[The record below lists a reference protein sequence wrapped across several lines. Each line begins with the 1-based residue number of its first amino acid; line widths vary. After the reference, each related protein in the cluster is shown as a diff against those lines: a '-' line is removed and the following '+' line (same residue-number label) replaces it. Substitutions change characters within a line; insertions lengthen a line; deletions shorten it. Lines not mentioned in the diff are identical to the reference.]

1 MYVERIPNRNS
12 PPAILLRE
20 SYRDGDKIRKRTLAN
35 LSDWPAPKIEALRRV
50 LRGDAVAPVGRE
62 ALSMQRSLP
71 HGHVAAALGTLR
83 KLGLDRLLSQGGR
96 QPKQEVALCV
106 AMIVGRL
113 LHPGSTPAPAARA
126 RLVEAGSK
134 LATARLLDGETATCS
149 LGQALGLGAV
159 DEQQLY
165 GALDWLVEQQE
176 RIEKALARRH
186 LKNGTLGFYDV
197 SSTYFEGRTC
207 ELAQFGHN
215 RDGKHGKLQIVFGLL
230 CSQDGCPVAIE
241 VFEGNVGDPSTLQA
255 QIAKL
260 RERFEL
266 DRVVLVGDRGMITEA
281 RIRQDVR
288 PADLDFITALRA
300 PAIRKLVGAGELQ
313 LSLFD
318 DRDLAEITSLD
329 YPGERLVV
337 CRNPLLAQ
345 ERARKRRE
353 LLAATEEKLRKIQ
366 ARVRRAKRSLRGRD
380 AIGITVGKI
389 IDHYKMAKHF
399 DITITDD
406 DLIIERRSQPI
417 DDEALLDGFYVVR
430 TSVTADLLDSS
441 SVVRAYKGL
450 SNVERAFRSL
460 KTIDLE
466 IRPIHHRRARRVRA
480 HLLLCMLAYYLEWHM
495 RQALKPILF
504 DDHDKQAADAAR
516 GSIVAKAVRS
526 EAAQRKLNARRTDDD
541 LPVHSFQSLIADLA
555 TFTRNTMAMGDSS
568 ATFLLYPKLTPTQER
583 AFRLLDVPANL

>member
-35 LSDWPAPKIEALRRV
+35 LSDWPEAKIEALRCV

-96 QPKQEVALCV
+96 QPKQDVALCV
-106 AMIVGRL
+106 AMIV
-113 LHPGSTPAPAARA
+113 A
-126 RLVEAGSK
+126 RLIEPTSK
-134 LATARLLDGETATCS
+134 LATARLLDEETATSS
-149 LGQALGLGAV
+149 LGQVLELGAV

-165 GALDWLVEQQE
+165 GTMDWLLEQQE
-176 RIEKALARRH
+176 RIEKTLARRH
-186 LKNGTLGFYDV
+186 LKNGTLVLYDV

-230 CSQDGCPVAIE
+230 CSEEGCPVAIE
-241 VFEGNVGDPSTLQA
+241 VFEGNVGDPSTLPT

-260 RERFEL
+260 KHRFNLE
-266 DRVVLVGDRGMITEA
+266 RVVLVGDRGMITEA
-281 RIRQDVR
+281 RIRETVK

-300 PAIRKLVGAGELQ
+300 PAIRKLVEVGELQ

-318 DRDLAEITSLD
+318 VRDLAEITSSH

-337 CRNPLLAQ
+337 CRNPLLAE
-345 ERARKRRE
+345 ERARKRQD
-353 LLAATEEKLRKIQ
+353 LLAATEEKLLKIQ
-366 ARVRRAKRSLRGRD
+366 ARVRRAKRPLRGCD
-380 AIGITVGKI
+380 AIGIAVGKV
-389 IDHYKMAKHF
+389 IDHHKVAKHF
-399 DITITDD
+399 DLTITDT
-406 DLIIERRSQPI
+406 DLVIERRSQPI
-417 DDEALLDGFYVVR
+417 DDEALLDGIYVVR
-430 TSVTADLLDSS
+430 TNVTSELLDSS
-441 SVVRAYKGL
+441 SVVRSYKGL
-450 SNVERAFRSL
+450 SNAERAFRSL
-460 KTIDLE
+460 KTVDIE
-466 IRPIHHRRARRVRA
+466 IRPIHHRRSRRVRA
-480 HLLLCMLAYYLEWHM
+480 HVLLCMLAYYLEWHM

-504 DDHDKQAADAAR
+504 DDHDKAAAEAGR
-516 GSIVAKAVRS
+516 SSVVAKAVRS
-526 EAAQRKLNARRTDDD
+526 EAATRKAQTHRTDDD
-541 LPVHSFQSLIADLA
+541 LPVHSFQSLITDLA

-568 ATFLLYPKLTPTQER
+568 FLLYPKLTPVQQH
-583 AFRLLDVPANL
+583 AFQLLDVPTVL

>member
-35 LSDWPAPKIEALRRV
+35 LSDWPGAKIEALRRV

-62 ALSMQRSLP
+62 ALSMRRSLP

-96 QPKQEVALCV
+96 QPKPEVALCV
-106 AMIVGRL
+106 AMIV
-113 LHPGSTPAPAARA
+113 A
-126 RLVEAGSK
+126 RLIEPASK
-134 LATARLLDGETATCS
+134 LATARLLDAETATCS
-149 LGQALGLGAV
+149 LGQVLGLGAV

-186 LKNGTLGFYDV
+186 LKNGTLVLYDV

-241 VFEGNVGDPSTLQA
+241 VFEGNVGDPSTLQT
-255 QIAKL
+255 QITKL
-260 RERFEL
+260 KERFDL

-281 RIRQDVR
+281 RIRETVK
-288 PADLDFITALRA
+288 PAGLDFITALRA

-337 CRNPLLAQ
+337 CRNPLLAE

-366 ARVRRAKRSLRGRD
+366 ARVRRAKRSLRGCD
-380 AIGITVGKI
+380 AIGIAVGKI
-389 IDHYKMAKHF
+389 IDRYKMAKHF
-399 DITITDD
+399 DISITDD

-417 DDEALLDGFYVVR
+417 DDEAALDGFYVVR
-430 TSVTADLLDSS
+430 TNVKAELLDSC
-441 SVVRAYKGL
+441 SVVGAYKGL

-460 KTIDLE
+460 KTVDIE
-466 IRPIHHRRARRVRA
+466 IRPIHHRRGRRVRA
-480 HLLLCMLAYYLEWHM
+480 HVLLCMLAYYLEWHM

-504 DDHDKQAADAAR
+504 DDHDKPAAAAAR

-526 EAAQRKLNARRTDDD
+526 EAAKRKVNARRTDDD

-583 AFRLLDVPANL
+583 AFRLLDLPANL

>member
-1 MYVERIPNRNS
+1 MYVERIPNRAS

-35 LSDWPAPKIEALRRV
+35 LSDWPALKIDALRRV
-50 LRGDAVAPVGRE
+50 LRGEAVAPVGRE

-83 KLGLDRLLSQGGR
+83 RLGLDRLLSQGGR
-96 QPKQEVALCV
+96 QPKQDVALCV
-106 AMIVGRL
+106 AMIV
-113 LHPGSTPAPAARA
+113 A
-126 RLVEAGSK
+126 RLIEPASK
-134 LATARLLDGETATCS
+134 LATARLLDEETATCS
-149 LGQALGLGAV
+149 LGQVLGLGAV

-186 LKNGTLGFYDV
+186 LKNGTLVLYDV

-215 RDGKHGKLQIVFGLL
+215 RDRKHGKLQIVFGLL
-230 CSQDGCPVAIE
+230 CSENGCPVAIE
-241 VFEGNVGDPSTLQA
+241 VFEGNVGDPSTLHTQV
-255 QIAKL
+255 AKL
-260 RERFEL
+260 KQRFGLE
-266 DRVVLVGDRGMITEA
+266 RVVLVGDRGMITQA
-281 RIRQDVR
+281 RINQTVK

-300 PAIRKLVGAGELQ
+300 PAIRKLVDAGELQ

-353 LLAATEEKLRKIQ
+353 LLAATEVKLRKIQ
-366 ARVRRAKRSLRGRD
+366 ARVRRAKRPLRGCD
-380 AIGITVGKI
+380 AIGIAVGKI
-389 IDHYKMAKHF
+389 VDHYKMAKHF
-399 DITITDD
+399 DISIADD
-406 DLIIERRSQPI
+406 DLIVERRSQPI
-417 DDEALLDGFYVVR
+417 DDEASLDGIYVVR
-430 TSVTADLLDSS
+430 TNVTAELLGSS
-441 SVVRAYKGL
+441 SVVGAYKSL

-460 KTIDLE
+460 KTVDLE
-466 IRPIHHRRARRVRA
+466 IRPIHHRRSHRVRA
-480 HLLLCMLAYYLEWHM
+480 HVLLCMLAYHLEWHL
-495 RQALKPILF
+495 REALKPILF
-504 DDHDKQAADAAR
+504 DDHDSQAAHAAR

-526 EAAQRKLNARRTDDD
+526 QAAMRKVNARRTDDD

-568 ATFLLYPKLTPTQER
+568 ATFLLYPKLTLAQER
-583 AFRLLDVPANL
+583 AFQLLDVPANL

>member
-1 MYVERIPNRNS
+1 MYVESIPNRNS

-35 LSDWPAPKIEALRRV
+35 LSDWLPAKVEALRCV

-83 KLGLDRLLSQGGR
+83 KLGLERLLSQGGR
-96 QPKQEVALCV
+96 QPKLEVALCI
-106 AMIVGRL
+106 AMIVARL
-113 LHPGSTPAPAARA
+113 LDPA
-126 RLVEAGSK
+126 SK
-134 LATARLLDGETATCS
+134 LATARLLDDETATCS
-149 LGQALGLGAV
+149 LGQVLGLGAV

-165 GALDWLVEQQE
+165 GALDWLVEQQQ

-186 LKNGTLGFYDV
+186 LNNGTLVLYDV

-215 RDGKHGKLQIVFGLL
+215 RDGKKGKLQIVFGLL

-241 VFEGNVGDPSTLQA
+241 VFEGNVGDPSTLPT

-260 RERFEL
+260 KERFNL

-281 RIRQDVR
+281 RIRETVK

-300 PAIRKLVGAGELQ
+300 PAIRNLVDAGELQ

-318 DRDLAEITSLD
+318 DSDLAEITSSD

-337 CRNPLLAQ
+337 CRNPLLAE

-353 LLAATEEKLRKIQ
+353 LLAATEEKLRQIQ
-366 ARVRRAKRSLRGRD
+366 ARVRRAKRPLRGRD
-380 AIGITVGKI
+380 AIGIAVGKI
-389 IDHYKMAKHF
+389 IDRYKMAKHF
-399 DITITDD
+399 DITITDT
-406 DLIIERRSQPI
+406 DLVIERRSQPI
-417 DDEALLDGFYVVR
+417 DDEASLDGIYVVR
-430 TSVTADLLDSS
+430 TNVTAQVLDSS
-441 SVVRAYKGL
+441 SVVGAYKGL
-450 SNVERAFRSL
+450 SNAERAFRSL
-460 KTIDLE
+460 KTVDIE
-466 IRPIHHRRARRVRA
+466 IRPIHHRRNHRVRA
-480 HLLLCMLAYYLEWHM
+480 HVLLCMLAYYLEWHM

-504 DDHDKQAADAAR
+504 DDHDKPAADAAR
-516 GSIVAKAVRS
+516 SSIVAKAVRS
-526 EAAQRKLNARRTDDD
+526 EAAKRKVNAKRTDDD
-541 LPVHSFQSLIADLA
+541 LPVHSFQSLLADLA

-568 ATFLLYPKLTPTQER
+568 ATFVLYPKLTPVQQR
-583 AFRLLDVPANL
+583 AFQLLDVPTAL

>member
-35 LSDWPAPKIEALRRV
+35 LSDWPGAKIEALRRV

-83 KLGLDRLLSQGGR
+83 KLGLDRLLSRGGR
-96 QPKQEVALCV
+96 QPADEVALCV
-106 AMIVGRL
+106 AMIV
-113 LHPGSTPAPAARA
+113 A
-126 RLVEAGSK
+126 RL
-134 LATARLLDGETATCS
+134 
-149 LGQALGLGAV
+149 
-159 DEQQLY
+159 
-165 GALDWLVEQQE
+165 
-176 RIEKALARRH
+176 IEPA
-186 LKNGTLGFYDV
+186 
-197 SSTYFEGRTC
+197 
-207 ELAQFGHN
+207 
-215 RDGKHGKLQIVFGLL
+215 
-230 CSQDGCPVAIE
+230 
-241 VFEGNVGDPSTLQA
+241 STLQT
-255 QIAKL
+255 QFAKL
-260 RERFEL
+260 KQRFDL

-281 RIRQDVR
+281 RIRETVK
-288 PADLDFITALRA
+288 PAGLDFITALRA
-300 PAIRKLVGAGELQ
+300 PAIRKLVDAGELQ

-318 DRDLAEITSLD
+318 DRDLAEVTSFD

-337 CRNPLLAQ
+337 CRNPLLAE

-380 AIGITVGKI
+380 AIGIAVGKI
-389 IDHYKMAKHF
+389 IDRYKMAKHF

-406 DLIIERRSQPI
+406 DLSIERRSQPI

-430 TSVTADLLDSS
+430 TNVKAELLDSS
-441 SVVRAYKGL
+441 SVVGAYKGL

-460 KTIDLE
+460 TTVDIE
-466 IRPIHHRRARRVRA
+466 IRPIHHRRGRRVRA
-480 HLLLCMLAYYLEWHM
+480 HVLLCMLAYYLEWHM

-504 DDHDKQAADAAR
+504 DDHDKPAADAAR

-526 EAAQRKLNARRTDDD
+526 VAAKRKVNA
-541 LPVHSFQSLIADLA
+541 
-555 TFTRNTMAMGDSS
+555 
-568 ATFLLYPKLTPTQER
+568 
-583 AFRLLDVPANL
+583 

>member
-35 LSDWPAPKIEALRRV
+35 LSDWPGAKIEALRRV
-50 LRGDAVAPVGRE
+50 LRGDSVAPVGRE

-106 AMIVGRL
+106 AMIV
-113 LHPGSTPAPAARA
+113 A
-126 RLVEAGSK
+126 RLIEPASK
-134 LATARLLDGETATCS
+134 LATARCS
-149 LGQALGLGAV
+149 LGQVLGLGAV

-186 LKNGTLGFYDV
+186 LKSGTLVLYDV

-241 VFEGNVGDPSTLQA
+241 VFEGNVGDPSTLQT
-255 QIAKL
+255 QITKL
-260 RERFEL
+260 KERFDL

-281 RIRQDVR
+281 RIRQDVK
-288 PADLDFITALRA
+288 PAGLDFITALRA
-300 PAIRKLVGAGELQ
+300 PAIRKLVDAGELQ

-337 CRNPLLAQ
+337 CRNPLLAE

-366 ARVRRAKRSLRGRD
+366 ARVRRSKRSLRGRD
-380 AIGITVGKI
+380 AIGIAVGKI
-389 IDHYKMAKHF
+389 
-399 DITITDD
+399 
-406 DLIIERRSQPI
+406 
-417 DDEALLDGFYVVR
+417 
-430 TSVTADLLDSS
+430 
-441 SVVRAYKGL
+441 
-450 SNVERAFRSL
+450 
-460 KTIDLE
+460 
-466 IRPIHHRRARRVRA
+466 
-480 HLLLCMLAYYLEWHM
+480 
-495 RQALKPILF
+495 
-504 DDHDKQAADAAR
+504 
-516 GSIVAKAVRS
+516 
-526 EAAQRKLNARRTDDD
+526 
-541 LPVHSFQSLIADLA
+541 
-555 TFTRNTMAMGDSS
+555 
-568 ATFLLYPKLTPTQER
+568 
-583 AFRLLDVPANL
+583 